1 MTDEDLAT
9 IHREIHDLRLL
20 GACSPREQGLMASV
34 DDLVREI
41 RRLRS
46 VSYQAI
52 SYLREAN
59 PQRADELQRQ
69 VNWSPQG
76 PV

>member
-9 IHREIHDLRLL
+9 IHREIHELRLQEK
-20 GACSPREQGLMASV
+20 CSPREQALMANV
-34 DDLVREI
+34 DELVREI

-59 PQRADELQRQ
+59 PQRADELQTQ